1 MLSVNAPH
9 AGLRVYTSFFGGV
22 DYDGLLFLF
31 CMRLLDMLLCAF
43 RVWTDAFAFLYV
55 DEFLIAACGVS
66 PLRGRPAL
74 AKAKGL
80 DPNAF

>member
-1 MLSVNAPH
+1 MGYCFFSAC
-9 AGLRVYTSFFGGV
+9 GFFDLR
-22 DYDGLLFLF
+22 
-31 CMRLLDMLLCAF
+31 LCAF
-43 RVWTDAFAFLYV
+43 RVGIDAFSSLYV
-55 DEFLIAACGVS
+55 SEFLIAACGVS